1 MPDPLRIGMIVPS
14 GGPEGDYYG
23 YEEATG
29 DAVRFFFCI
38 SRVGGEPGKDHD
50 PDALRQTAQVAWLVE
65 AAERIRKVRLDALSW
80 ACTSGSFILGRAFAE
95 EQVAGLTATFGIPAS
110 STSLAFAAAS
120 ARLGI
125 RRVGVLATY
134 PEEAARA
141 FVSFLGE
148 FGIDV
153 ADLHWMGAPS
163 GWDAALFDA
172 AYIAES
178 ARKLKASGMAAILI
192 PDTALPSLH
201 FVADLE
207 RDLGITVLTANAVTV
222 WDAQRVAGRITPIEG
237 YGRLLATA

>member
-1 MPDPLRIGMIVPS
+1 MPEPLRIGMIVPS

-23 YEEATG
+23 YEEAVNG
-29 DAVRFFFCI
+29 AVRFFFCI

-50 PDALRQTAQVAWLVE
+50 PDALRQTAQVAWLIE
-65 AAERIRKVRLDALSW
+65 AAERIRRLRLDALSW

-95 EQVAGLTATFGIPAS
+95 GQAAGLTSAFGIPAS
-110 STSLAFAAAS
+110 STSLAFAAACQ
-120 ARLGI
+120 RLGL

-153 ADLHWMGAPS
+153 ADLHWIGAPS

-172 AYIAES
+172 DYITEN
-178 ARKLKASGMAAILI
+178 ARKLRASGMDAILI

-207 RDLGITVLTANAVTV
+207 RELGVTVLTANAVTV
-222 WDAQRVAGRITPIEG
+222 WDAQRITGRITPIADR
-237 YGRLLATA
+237 GRLLATA